1 LNTSDRFG
9 MTASALED
17 HYRPA
22 PDALAPVP
30 KHSSGDRLA
39 AAIAHGGTAFA
50 WFLAPL
56 VVYLI
61 KRNDSRWASYHAL
74 QALLWSLLGTVV
86 SLATCG
92 LAIPVFMVYHLYAA
106 YKVFT
111 GDDYAYPIVGD
122 IARQSVDERV

>member
-1 LNTSDRFG
+1 LNTTDRFG
-9 MTASALED
+9 MYASDTED
-17 HYRPA
+17 SY
-22 PDALAPVP
+22 ALAKVQQ
-30 KHSSGDRLA
+30 HSSGDRLA

-61 KRNDSRWASYHAL
+61 KRGDSRWASYHAL

-92 LAIPVFMVYHLYAA
+92 LAIPVFLVFHLIAA
-106 YKVFT
+106 YKVFV
-111 GDDYAYPIVGD
+111 GQDYAYPIVGEV
-122 IARQSVDERV
+122 ARQSVEERT